1 MSKARRD
8 REDAVRGGP
17 PPGGPAAPSAAF
29 VPGLMAGATLAG
41 VAVLIL
47 LGYMNWQETR
57 EVQKS
62 LNDRL
67 GQMETRLAD
76 LAKAGPAAAPAR
88 RGPDPDRVYTVK
100 TDGAPIKGPAGAPVT
115 IAELSDF
122 Q

>member
-8 REDAVRGGP
+8 RDDGARGAP
-17 PPGGPAAPSAAF
+17 PPGPPRASAAS
-29 VPGLMAGATLAG
+29 VPGVMAGATLAG
-41 VAVLIL
+41 VVVLIL

-62 LNDRL
+62 LDDRL
-67 GQMETRLAD
+67 GKVETRLAD
-76 LAKAGPAAAPAR
+76 LAKARPAAAPAG

-100 TDGAPIKGPAGAPVT
+100 TDGAPTKGPAGAPIT
-115 IAELSDF
+115 IAEISDF

>member
-1 MSKARRD
+1 MSKGRRD
-8 REDAVRGGP
+8 YEDGMRGE
-17 PPGGPAAPSAAF
+17 PPGGPAAPSAVF
-29 VPGLMAGATLAG
+29 VSGLMAGANLAG

-57 EVQKS
+57 AVQKS
-62 LNDRL
+62 LDDRL
-67 GQMETRLAD
+67 DKVETRLAD
-76 LAKAGPAAAPAR
+76 LARARPAAAPAR
-88 RGPDPDRVYTVK
+88 EGPDPDRVYSVK

>member
-8 REDAVRGGP
+8 RDDGARGAPPPVGP
-17 PPGGPAAPSAAF
+17 PAASATF

-41 VAVLIL
+41 VVVLIL
-47 LGYMNWQETR
+47 LGYKNWQETR

-62 LNDRL
+62 LDDRL
-67 GQMETRLAD
+67 GKVETRLAD
-76 LAKAGPAAAPAR
+76 LAKAGLAAAPAR